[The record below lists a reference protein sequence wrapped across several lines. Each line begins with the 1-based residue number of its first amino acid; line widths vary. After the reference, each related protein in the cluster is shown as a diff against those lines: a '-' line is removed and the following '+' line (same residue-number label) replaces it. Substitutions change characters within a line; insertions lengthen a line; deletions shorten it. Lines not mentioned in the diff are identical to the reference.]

1 MGGAAARWEAAL
13 AEWAWPPAIR
23 AAAPADPWSLG
34 PEELDGQRRR
44 TSDHLSPADV
54 AAREA
59 LPRRG
64 TVLDVGCGTGAS
76 SAPLR
81 QLASRVTGVDQSGAM
96 LEAFADRIGED
107 PGLLRRLVGGAPA
120 VRTVRGVWPEVAGE
134 VEVADVVV
142 AHNVLYNVTNDV
154 AGFVTA
160 LSDHARHTVVVA
172 LTARH
177 PLHWV
182 NPYAEALHGIRRP
195 SEPTA
200 DLAADVV
207 RETTGATPTLLTWT
221 EQVEPPP
228 DTGAFLRVIARRSC
242 ARPDQHDEL
251 RTILHRIPPPTT
263 RGMAAV
269 VWPGA
274 AAA

>member
-13 AEWAWPPAIR
+13 AEWAWPEEIR

-34 PEELDGQRRR
+34 PDELDGQRRR

-76 SAPLR
+76 SVPLR
-81 QLASRVTGVDQSGAM
+81 RLAARVTGVDQRGAM
-96 LEAFADRIGED
+96 LEAFADRIAEE
-107 PGLLRRLVGGAPA
+107 PGLLRRLAGGAPE
-120 VRTVRGVWPEVAGE
+120 VRSVQGSWPEVAGE
-134 VEVADVVV
+134 VEPADVAV
-142 AHNVLYNVTNDV
+142 AHNVLYNVTSDV
-154 AGFVTA
+154 TGFVTA
-160 LSDHARHTVVVA
+160 LTDHARQRVVMA

-177 PLHWV
+177 PLHWI

-207 RETTGATPTLLTWT
+207 REATGIVPTVLTWSD
-221 EQVEPPP
+221 QVEPPP
-228 DTGAFLRVIARRSC
+228 DHEAFVRTLARRSC
-242 ARPDQHDEL
+242 ARPDQLDDL
-251 RTILHRIPPPTT
+251 RTILRRIPPPTT
-263 RGMAAV
+263 REMAAL

-274 AAA
+274 G

>member
-1 MGGAAARWEAAL
+1 MDGAAARWEAAL
-13 AEWAWPPAIR
+13 AEWAWPPPIR

-44 TSDHLSPADV
+44 ASDHLSPADV
-54 AAREA
+54 AAREE

-81 QLASRVTGVDQSGAM
+81 QLASRVTGVDQSRAM
-96 LEAFADRIGED
+96 LGAFADRMGAK
-107 PGLLRRLVGGAPA
+107 PGLLRRLVGGAPD
-120 VRTVRGVWPEVAGE
+120 VRTVQGVWPDVAGE
-134 VEVADVVV
+134 VEPADVVV
-142 AHNVLYNVTNDV
+142 AHNVLYNVTSDV
-154 AGFVTA
+154 AGFVAA
-160 LSDHARHTVVVA
+160 LTEHARHLVVVA

-207 RETTGATPTLLTWT
+207 RETTGATPTMLAWT

-228 DTGAFLRVIARRSC
+228 DPEAFLRVVARRSC
-242 ARPDQHDEL
+242 ARSDQLDEL

-263 RGMAAV
+263 REMAAI
-269 VWPGA
+269 VWPGTA
-274 AAA
+274 AT

>member
-34 PEELDGQRRR
+34 PDELDGQRRR

-96 LEAFADRIGED
+96 LEAFAARTEED
-107 PGLLRRLVGGAPA
+107 PGLLRRLAGGAPA
-120 VRTVRGVWPEVAGE
+120 VRTVQGVWPDVAGE
-134 VEVADVVV
+134 VEAADVVV
-142 AHNVLYNVTNDV
+142 AHNVLYNVTSDV

-160 LSDHARHTVVVA
+160 LTDHAGHRVVLA

-207 RETTGATPTLLTWT
+207 RESTGATPMLLTWN

-228 DTGAFLRVIARRSC
+228 DAEAFLRVVARRSC
-242 ARPDQHDEL
+242 ARPDQLDEL

-263 RGMAAV
+263 REMAAL
-269 VWPGA
+269 VWPGVG
-274 AAA
+274 

>member
-1 MGGAAARWEAAL
+1 MGGAATRWEAAL
-13 AEWAWPPAIR
+13 AEWAWPQEIR

-54 AAREA
+54 AASEA
-59 LPRRG
+59 LPRCG

-76 SAPLR
+76 STPLR
-81 QLASRVTGVDQSGAM
+81 QGASRVTGVDQSAAM

-107 PGLLRRLVGGAPA
+107 PGLLRRLAGGAPD
-120 VRTVRGVWPEVAGE
+120 VRTVRGVWPDVAGE

-142 AHNVLYNVTNDV
+142 AHNVLYNVTSNV
-154 AGFVTA
+154 ARFVRAVT
-160 LSDHARHTVVVA
+160 DHARHTVVMA
-172 LTARH
+172 LTVRH

-200 DLAADVV
+200 EWAADVV
-207 RETTGATPTLLTWT
+207 RETAGASPTFLAWS
-221 EQVEPPP
+221 EQVEAPP
-228 DTGAFLRVIARRSC
+228 DQEAFLHVLARRTC
-242 ARPDQHDEL
+242 ARPDQLDEL
-251 RTILHRIPPPTT
+251 RAILRRIPPPTT
-263 RGMAAV
+263 REMAAL
-269 VWPGA
+269 VWAGA
-274 AAA
+274 AAG

>member
-1 MGGAAARWEAAL
+1 MGGAARRWEAAL
-13 AEWAWPPAIR
+13 AEWAWPEAIR
-23 AAAPADPWSLG
+23 AAAPAAPWSLG

-44 TSDHLSPADV
+44 TPDHPSPADV

-64 TVLDVGCGTGAS
+64 TVLDVGCGTGVS

-81 QLASRVTGVDQSGAM
+81 RLAWRVTGVDQSATM
-96 LEAFADRIGED
+96 LEAFTDRSSQE
-107 PGLLRRLVGGAPA
+107 PGLLRRLAGGIPD
-120 VRTVRGVWPEVAGE
+120 VRTVQGEWPDVAGE
-134 VEVADVVV
+134 VEAADVVV
-142 AHNVLYNVTNDV
+142 AHNVLYNVTSDV
-154 AGFVTA
+154 AGFVAA
-160 LSDHARHTVVVA
+160 LTDHAGQLVVMA

-200 DLAADVV
+200 ALAADVV
-207 RETTGATPTLLTWT
+207 RETTGATPTFLTWSD
-221 EQVEPPP
+221 QVEPPEDP
-228 DTGAFLRVIARRSC
+228 EAFLRVVARRSC
-242 ARPDQHDEL
+242 ARPDQLDEL
-251 RTILHRIPPPTT
+251 RTILHRVPPPTT
-263 RGMAAV
+263 REMAAL

-274 AAA
+274 AVG